1 MPFVYNKK
9 NVEPQQRNGKSAES
23 KTIIKYVTQEGRNG
37 ADGADAFQVILSP
50 NNHTF
55 AADTDD
61 QHDRVN
67 VFVFRGTTPINSFI
81 VESEIEGEIGKG
93 STNALT
99 VDVYNNGTNQ
109 VYFDV
114 NANSNLNVDS
124 STLIIPIQYN
134 IDVVDSSTA
143 YDASMWDTSTYNIAT
158 FNAVYSWNMASSGQS
173 AYALDLSNENASIN
187 ADASGNIISTA
198 MRPTCKATLT
208 YGAQDVSTGVTYS
221 ISYPSNYGVQGVSIN
236 SSTGVLTFNAGTAST
251 PFRFGDV
258 NDPNDTV
265 LEITVDASF
274 NNGKHRQKV
283 MTITKS
289 LPGQS
294 GIPGDPGDDAVSR
307 WIELSADAIRV
318 DASNNCIPPTITAT
332 PWKQIGGNT
341 PAVDQSTNI
350 KWAYDSSV
358 TSTAYTGAITINSS
372 KDYMTFKLYYQST
385 YLGEC
390 ETVPILRDGKNGQP
404 GAQGRKGPAVR
415 GPVLWDSSTNSNKTG
430 LAARRFC
437 NGDGSTNDADGD
449 WLDIIIHNGN
459 YYVCTT
465 SYNSTVNDTW
475 SSGSRPV
482 TGYWSQAQEQYD
494 FIATKLL
501 LANNAKINFL
511 SGNEIY
517 LMNSAGT
524 QVTAGA
530 AGGNGISFWAGAN
543 NPSDAP
549 FQVNYDGNL
558 IAKSGKFSGFVQYPY
573 KDVLE
578 LSSIP
583 TFNKNSITKY
593 GTYTFD
599 ASTQYANLISR
610 TIHHY
615 KPSPSQGTAVPFTR
629 NLVLPFPTEDLNGFT
644 YNILVTMYATG
655 NYDSNDSSWSGDS
668 STTDNACLHISV
680 NSTGHQN
687 DTRLSID
694 NYAFPDVWTCKN
706 WTIEFGSATITCV
719 PFYGNAS
726 DGQAST
732 IVGYRWTI
740 TQASGII
747 TADTGGSGS
756 SRYKHFTS
764 LSGRSDGNVKPI
776 YEIQTYT
783 GTRPSPSDEDNI
795 MFVKKNS

>member
-1 MPFVYNKK
+1 MAGFSKK
-9 NVEPQQRNGKSAES
+9 NVEQVQRNGKPKDS
-23 KTIIKYVTQEGRNG
+23 KTIIRYVTQTGKDG
-37 ADGADAFQVILSP
+37 ANGADAFQVILSP

-67 VFVFRGTTPINSFI
+67 VFVFRGTTPINAFI
-81 VESEIEGEIGKG
+81 VESEIQGEIGKG
-93 STNALT
+93 STNALV
-99 VDVYNNGTNQ
+99 VDVDSSCNGTNRAF
-109 VYFDV
+109 FDV
-114 NANSNLNVDS
+114 NVNSNLNVDS

-134 IDVVDSSTA
+134 VDVLDSSIE
-143 YDASMWDTSTYNIAT
+143 YDASMWDTSIYNIAT

-173 AYALDLSNENASIN
+173 AYVLDLSNENASIN
-187 ADASGNIISTA
+187 ADASGNIISSA

-318 DASNNCIPPTITAT
+318 DASSNCIPSTITAT

-372 KDYMTFKLYYQST
+372 KDYMTFKLYYQNT

-415 GPVLWDSSTNSNKTG
+415 GPWLWDSSTNTNKTG
-430 LAARRFC
+430 LSPRRFC
-437 NGDGSTNDADGD
+437 NGDGSTNITDGD
-449 WLDIIIHNGN
+449 WIDIIIHDGT
-459 YYVCTT
+459 YYRCTT

-475 SSGSRPV
+475 TGSSGVVGKWTAADASYEFV
-482 TGYWSQAQEQYD
+482 A
-494 FIATKLL
+494 AHLL
-501 LANNAKINFL
+501 LAENAKINFL
-511 SGNEIY
+511 SGNELY
-517 LMNSAGT
+517 LMNSNNRI
-524 QVTAGA
+524 TAGA
-530 AGGNGISFWAGAN
+530 AGGNGISFWAGAEQ
-543 NPSDAP
+543 PSAAA
-549 FQVNYDGNL
+549 FQVDYHGN
-558 IAKSGKFSGFVQYPY
+558 IKATSGTFSGYIQ
-573 KDVLE
+573 
-578 LSSIP
+578 IP
-583 TFNKNSITKY
+583 FTHIGALQHN
-593 GTYTFD
+593 GTTY
-599 ASTQYANLISR
+599 YADNRAYLIS
-610 TIHHY
+610 
-615 KPSPSQGTAVPFTR
+615 PESASNDPVNF
-629 NLVLPFPTEDLNGFT
+629 VLPTP
-644 YNILVTMYATG
+644 
-655 NYDSNDSSWSGDS
+655 SSSWSGFTYDILVTPRRVAGRYGNQLHTRVYNNS
-668 STTDNACLHISV
+668 DISIFAYAEERKATTVTL
-680 NSTGHQN
+680 TGG
-687 DTRLSID
+687 R
-694 NYAFPDVWTCKN
+694 Y
-706 WTIEFGSATITCV
+706 TITCI
-719 PFYGNAS
+719 PTDFDSSYNGIEFQWCIINATAGLIIHGNR
-726 DGQAST
+726 DEYVST
-732 IVGYRWTI
+732 LLG
-740 TQASGII
+740 
-747 TADTGGSGS
+747 
-756 SRYKHFTS
+756 TS
-764 LSGRSDGNVKPI
+764 
-776 YEIQTYT
+776 YETWDMINKVLTYT
-783 GTRPSPSDEDNI
+783 STNGKPSGVPWANNTMYVE
-795 MFVKKNS
+795 K

>member
-61 QHDRVN
+61 QLDRVN
-67 VFVFRGTTPINSFI
+67 VFVFRGTTPINSYI
-81 VESEIEGEIGKG
+81 VESGIEGEIGKG

-99 VDVYNNGTNQ
+99 VTVHNNGTNQ
-109 VYFDV
+109 TYFDV
-114 NANSNLNVDS
+114 SANSNLNVDS

-134 IDVVDSSTA
+134 VDVVDSSTA

-173 AYALDLSNENASIN
+173 AYVLDLSNENASIN

-221 ISYPSNYGVQGVSIN
+221 ISYPNNYGVQGVSIN

-258 NDPNDTV
+258 NDPDDTV

-332 PWKQIGGNT
+332 PWKQVGGNT

-415 GPVLWDSSTNSNKTG
+415 GPWLWDSSTNTNKTG
-430 LAARRFC
+430 LSARRFC
-437 NGDGSTNDADGD
+437 DGTDTYSDADAD
-449 WLDIIIHNGN
+449 WIDIIIHDGT
-459 YYVCTT
+459 YYRCTT

-475 SSGSRPV
+475 TGSSGVSGKWTAADASYEFV
-482 TGYWSQAQEQYD
+482 A
-494 FIATKLL
+494 AHLL
-501 LANNAKINFL
+501 LADNAKINFL
-511 SGNEIY
+511 SGNELY
-517 LMNSAGT
+517 LMNSNNRI
-524 QVTAGA
+524 TAGA
-530 AGGNGISFWAGAN
+530 AGGTGISFWAGAEQ
-543 NPSDAP
+543 PSDAP
-549 FQVNYDGNL
+549 FQVNYDGNIRATSGTFSGYLQMPYINVNDLSTNLSGEYVADNHAYL
-558 IAKSGKFSGFVQYPY
+558 IAYPGT
-573 KDVLE
+573 
-578 LSSIP
+578 SS
-583 TFNKNSITKY
+583 
-593 GTYTFD
+593 
-599 ASTQYANLISR
+599 QQQR
-610 TIHHY
+610 T
-615 KPSPSQGTAVPFTR
+615 
-629 NLVLPFPTEDLNGFT
+629 LVLPDASSGLNGFMYDIIIYPRLT
-644 YNILVTMYATG
+644 RMESHPDILIRTVSNKTIYCVAYAELRMSDKFNL
-655 NYDSNDSSWSGDS
+655 NYG
-668 STTDNACLHISV
+668 
-680 NSTGHQN
+680 
-687 DTRLSID
+687 R
-694 NYAFPDVWTCKN
+694 Y
-706 WTIEFGSATITCV
+706 TITCV
-719 PFYGNAS
+719 PYYELNQPYAWF
-726 DGQAST
+726 
-732 IVGYRWTI
+732 I
-740 TQASGII
+740 TSA
-747 TADTGGSGS
+747 TGGIEVVGSNSSEYVSTLIASSGS
-756 SRYKHFTS
+756 SYDVVYR
-764 LSGRSDGNVKPI
+764 V
-776 YEIQTYT
+776 QTYT
-783 GTRPSPSDEDNI
+783 GSTAPSTPNSDNTI
-795 MFVKKNS
+795 FIQK